1 MKKNFNLK
9 LLLKNKKTMT
19 HSLFNTFFTVLS
31 IFFIANILPTFV
43 YADLIPNRSQSNIL
57 ESKTTD
63 WSLGI
68 GNFCELIG
76 RVQVDEKG
84 NHNLCTYRP
93 FISSDFFLRTNHG
106 LHYGLLLGSS
116 FPQSP
121 KDDYTHRMVM
131 HLAPSA
137 RVFYEHFHFQLS
149 LGLQFTRIWGDGGE
163 VVLNNGSS
171 TQTFNVPNES
181 RFARNTIV
189 GIGVGYSLFDQ
200 FTLNS
205 DLYALDLLDTDKRAY
220 SLLLQMK
227 YHFGEWL

>member
-1 MKKNFNLK
+1 MKKIFKLQLFLNTKNLI
-9 LLLKNKKTMT
+9 
-19 HSLFNTFFTVLS
+19 HSILS
-31 IFFIANILPTFV
+31 LTIFFIACTISKPTF
-43 YADLIPNRSQSNIL
+43 ADLISDRSSSNVL
-57 ESKTTD
+57 EAKETD
-63 WSLGI
+63 WSVGL

-84 NHNLCTYRP
+84 NKNLCTYRP
-93 FISSDFFLRTNHG
+93 FVSSDFFLRTKHG
-106 LHYGLLLGSS
+106 VHYGLLLGSS

-131 HLAPSA
+131 HFVPTA
-137 RVFYEHFHFQLS
+137 RMYYEHFHFQLS

-181 RFARNTIV
+181 RFARNTVV
-189 GIGVGYSLFDQ
+189 GFGIGYSLFDQ
-200 FTLNS
+200 LTLNS

-220 SLLLQMK
+220 SLLLQLK

>member
-1 MKKNFNLK
+1 MKKNFKLQLFLNSKNLIQSF
-9 LLLKNKKTMT
+9 LYLT
-19 HSLFNTFFTVLS
+19 
-31 IFFIANILPTFV
+31 IFFIAHTYSIPTW
-43 YADLIPNRSQSNIL
+43 ADLITNRSNSNVL
-57 ESKTTD
+57 EANKTD

-84 NHNLCTYRP
+84 NKNLCTYRP
-93 FISSDFFLRTNHG
+93 FVSSDFFLRTNHG

-121 KDDYTHRMVM
+121 KDDYTHRMVI
-131 HLAPSA
+131 HFVPAA
-137 RVFYEHFHFQLS
+137 RFFYEHFHFQLS

-181 RFARNTIV
+181 KFARNTILGF
-189 GIGVGYSLFDQ
+189 GIGYSLFDQ
-200 FTLNS
+200 LTLNS
-205 DLYALDLLDTDKRAY
+205 DLYALDLLDSDKRAY